1 MKVLMLTGSVP
12 PEVCGVG
19 DYTMNLSSSLM
30 ARGCEVD
37 VVKFDFFS
45 FFKVLKNRKK
55 SIVHIQYPSIGYGMS
70 LLPQLMAV
78 LSRPVVTIH
87 EFSQVHILRKLA
99 ELPLLFFAK
108 KIIVTTEHEKLSISK
123 VWSRFGRKI
132 IVIPVLPAF
141 MPKEDVIEEAER
153 EGIAFFGLMRKEK
166 GVEEFIELS
175 RKLNQ
180 NFRSFPINIY
190 SAIPK
195 GSEDYFDEIKSISGD
210 LDINWHLNKPLDEV
224 SEGLIHSKYSYLF
237 FPDGVSERRSSFI
250 AALGHGVLMLSNS
263 GEMTSS
269 NLREAFID
277 VQSPEAALGELVSL
291 EADSNRYIELR
302 RRGLKAFEFY
312 SPINIADMHVD
323 IYKDFLGEK

>member
-1 MKVLMLTGSVP
+1 MKILMLTGSVP

-19 DYTMNLSSSLM
+19 DYTINLSSSLRT
-30 ARGCEVD
+30 RGCEVD
-37 VVKFDFFS
+37 VVKFDISS
-45 FFKVLKNRKK
+45 FFKVLKNKKK
-55 SIVHIQYPSIGYGMS
+55 SIIHIQYPSIGYGMS
-70 LLPQLMAV
+70 LLPQLLAV
-78 LSRPVVTIH
+78 LTHPVVTIH
-87 EFSQVHILRKLA
+87 EFSQVNILRKLA

-108 KIIVTTEHEKLSISK
+108 KIIVTTEHEKISISK
-123 VWSRFGRKI
+123 VWSRLGRKI

-141 MPKEDVIEEAER
+141 MPKKDVTEIIGR

-166 GVEEFIELS
+166 GVEEFIVLS

-195 GSEDYFDEIKSISGD
+195 GSEDYFEWIKSISTD
-210 LDINWHLNKPLDEV
+210 LDINWHLNKSLSEV

-237 FPDGVSERRSSFI
+237 FPDGISDRRSSFI

-263 GEMTSS
+263 GEMTSL
-269 NLREAFID
+269 NLREAFVD
-277 VQSPEAALGELVSL
+277 VQSPEEALDQIVSL
-291 EADSNRYIELR
+291 DADSKKYLALR
-302 RRGLKAFEFY
+302 QRGLKAFEFY
-312 SPINIADMHVD
+312 SPTNIADMHID